1 MARYTRAG
9 KAHGFDKQVGSVYLL
24 LLFLITFFSLS
35 LAVTGSLWSID
46 KRREQETQLQFVGDQ
61 YCKAI
66 RLYYLSTPGT
76 QKRYPAALTELLQDN
91 RFVTPRRYLRRLYLD
106 PITQAMDWGLVR
118 GADGGIIGL
127 YSQSDQKPLKGD
139 PINFLSFRQWIF
151 YCKDGVVKF

>member
-24 LLFLITFFSLS
+24 LLFLITIFSLS

-46 KRREQETQLQFVGDQ
+46 KRREQETQLQFVGEQ

-76 QKRYPAALTELLQDN
+76 QKRYPATLTELLQDN
-91 RFVTPRRYLRRLYLD
+91 RFVTPRRYLRRLYSD
-106 PITQAMDWGLVR
+106 PITQTQDWGLIR
-118 GADGGIIGL
+118 GMDGGIVGL
-127 YSQSDQKPLKGD
+127 YSTSESQPLRLQSP
-139 PINFLSFRQWIF
+139 SFKHYRDWRF
-151 YCKDGVVKF
+151 FCSSE